1 MTSHL
6 DTWRFG
12 HLPALAGI
20 KPIKISHA
28 YKSAS
33 LRRSH
38 VEHIVQSQTNHR
50 QQIITYHIR
59 PATHVVCNFYMVA
72 YCSSAGLG
80 LLMIGKT
87 TDKSMNSVPTSSRC
101 ICFQVSVLK
110 FVCVRVINFWLAMPA
125 ACTVLLLKI
134 AFSANRLVSIV

>member
-1 MTSHL
+1 MSV
-6 DTWRFG
+6 DSNFSAVPVVSRAV
-12 HLPALAGI
+12 AL
-20 KPIKISHA
+20 SNRA
-28 YKSAS
+28 YIYKAAAACT
-33 LRRSH
+33 
-38 VEHIVQSQTNHR
+38 IGTF
-50 QQIITYHIR
+50 
-59 PATHVVCNFYMVA
+59 THVVCNFYMVA

>member
-1 MTSHL
+1 MLGRRIIPHRRAQNSTS
-6 DTWRFG
+6 
-12 HLPALAGI
+12 PAALREARAAKHSAQVGAG
-20 KPIKISHA
+20 
-28 YKSAS
+28 
-33 LRRSH
+33 RS
-38 VEHIVQSQTNHR
+38 EGAPSPSGPQGAAACTIGTF
-50 QQIITYHIR
+50 
-59 PATHVVCNFYMVA
+59 THVVCNFYMVA

>member
-1 MTSHL
+1 MRTRHKVAAAC
-6 DTWRFG
+6 TIGTF
-12 HLPALAGI
+12 
-20 KPIKISHA
+20 
-28 YKSAS
+28 
-33 LRRSH
+33 
-38 VEHIVQSQTNHR
+38 
-50 QQIITYHIR
+50 
-59 PATHVVCNFYMVA
+59 THVVCNFYMVA